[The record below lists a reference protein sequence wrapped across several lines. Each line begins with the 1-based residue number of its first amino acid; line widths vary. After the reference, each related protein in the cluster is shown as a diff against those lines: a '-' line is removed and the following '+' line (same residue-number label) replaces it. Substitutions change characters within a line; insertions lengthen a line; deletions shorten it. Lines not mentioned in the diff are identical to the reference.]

1 MAGCA
6 TINLFV
12 SRAVLETQALDH
24 GSCRLPLV
32 SGFETRKYRAKLQC
46 FCSDCVNHIRPT
58 LKHMRNVFYAVGLYE
73 TELHCR
79 TVAEVVTRFRH
90 EIIPWIFLSSQEL
103 LQRFHPGIMS
113 SHSNPFS
120 IFSSFI
126 CYLFHNPGSVH
137 LAGRFNTSVMA
148 NYTASW
154 PIQQSTGAVQCSSG
168 VPVVLKQTF
177 SACSIQAK
185 NSHNNVFGA
194 L

>member
-137 LAGRFNTSVMA
+137 LAGRFNTSSDGKLYCKLA
-148 NYTASW
+148 Y
-154 PIQQSTGAVQCSSG
+154 STEHGSCPVFQC